1 MQMISRSNVLRLA
14 GGAAAAALL
23 PARARAQT
31 APAVVRMG
39 TILADS
45 FAQPFYAIDGGFLDR
60 AGITGQVSVFPG
72 SGAIST
78 AVAAGAIDI
87 GLCDAIVIANGLIHN
102 VPFATIAGSGLF
114 KGTEPTGVLC
124 VERASTLKEPR
135 ELNGASISVP
145 SLGSLTTLA
154 VQQWLLANRAD
165 PASVKFIELPF
176 VQVAA
181 ALGRGTVSAGYIGEP
196 VLLSSLGTTT
206 RAFGNPYAALG
217 PQVLVSNWVTTR
229 DWLAKNR
236 DVAKRFVGAMY
247 ETAQW
252 ANQHRDL
259 TAPILAK
266 YSKIDLDQ
274 IKAMRRSSYS
284 TGFDPKMLTPSLEAA
299 YKFKVMSRPVTV
311 DELMTKL

>member
-1 MQMISRSNVLRLA
+1 MHMISRSKVLGFA
-14 GGAAAAALL
+14 GAATAAALL

-31 APAVVRMG
+31 APAVVRLG

-60 AGITGQVSVFPG
+60 AGINGQVSIFAG

-124 VERASTLKEPR
+124 VDKASTLKEPR
-135 ELNGASISVP
+135 ELNGQSISVP

-154 VQQWLLANRAD
+154 VQQWLLANHAD

-284 TGFDPKMLTPSLEAA
+284 TAFDPKMLAPSLDAA

-311 DELMTKL
+311 DELMTKP

>member
-1 MQMISRSNVLRLA
+1 MRTITRAHALGLA
-14 GGAAAAALL
+14 GTVAAATLFPR
-23 PARARAQT
+23 PARAQSA
-31 APAVVRMG
+31 APVVRMG

-45 FAQPFYAIDGGFLDR
+45 FAQPFYALDGGFLER
-60 AGITGQVSVFPG
+60 AGINGQVSVFPG

-78 AVAAGAIDI
+78 AVAAGAIDL
-87 GLCDAIVIANGLIHN
+87 GLCDAIVIANGLVHN
-102 VPFATIAGSGLF
+102 VPFATLAGSGLF
-114 KGTEPTGVLC
+114 RGTEPTGVLC
-124 VERASTLKEPR
+124 VDKASTLKEPK
-135 ELNGASISVP
+135 ELNGKSISVP

-154 VQQWLLANRAD
+154 VQQWLLDNQAD

-236 DVAKRFVGAMY
+236 DLAKRFVGAMY

-252 ANQHRDL
+252 ANAHRDL
-259 TAPILAK
+259 TAPILSK
-266 YSKIDLDQ
+266 YSKIDLDA

-284 TGFDPKMLTPSLEAA
+284 TGFDPKMLQPSLDAA

>member
-1 MQMISRSNVLRLA
+1 MQTMTRSNMLGFA
-14 GGAAAAALL
+14 GGTVAATLL

-31 APAVVRMG
+31 PATVVRMG

-45 FAQPFYAIDGGFLDR
+45 FAQPLYAIDGGFLER
-60 AGITGQVSVFPG
+60 AGINGQVSVFPG

-114 KGTEPTGVLC
+114 RGTEPTGVLC
-124 VERASTLKEPR
+124 VDKASTLKEPR
-135 ELNGASISVP
+135 ELNGQSISVP

-154 VQQWLLANRAD
+154 VQQWLLDNRAD

-229 DWLAKNR
+229 EWLAKNR
-236 DVAKRFVGAMY
+236 DVAKRFVGAMV

-259 TAPILAK
+259 TAPILSK
-266 YSKIDLDQ
+266 YSKIDLEQ

-284 TGFDPKMLTPSLEAA
+284 TGFDPKMLAPSLEAA